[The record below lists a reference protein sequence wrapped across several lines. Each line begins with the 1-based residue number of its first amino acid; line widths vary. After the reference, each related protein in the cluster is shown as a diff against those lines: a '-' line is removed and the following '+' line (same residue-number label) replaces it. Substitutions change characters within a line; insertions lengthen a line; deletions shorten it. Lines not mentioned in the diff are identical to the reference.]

1 MRLDRP
7 LGERLDEALR
17 DEQGRRKDRRLEA
30 AEDHRQLPRNEEH
43 AEGRDDGQDRPPSHE
58 AATRRGRGVAASSPS
73 SSRIRLAVR
82 ETAAS
87 SIETSERG
95 RGSSTGTTAATR
107 PGRGV
112 ITTTSSATRIASGDA
127 VGHEHDRR
135 GRALPQRK
143 ELEVEPLARQRV
155 ERAERLVEQQHLRL
169 ERERPADGRALLL
182 TAGQLRWPC
191 RGRGRVE
198 PDQVEQLA
206 KTLVPT
212 LARPPGELERVRDVR
227 GRRPPRQQARLLE
240 DQPDP
245 WIGAGDRGAVEAD
258 LPAGR
263 FEQSGDDAQ
272 ERGLAAA
279 VWPDQGNDATARD
292 RQVDAVER
300 LMGLARAGPEGEGDV
315 MQVDGAAHR
324 TSTSGCAEAS
334 GRRSGAVA
342 G

>member
-17 DEQGRRKDRRLEA
+17 DEQGRRQDRWLEA
-30 AEDHRQLPRNEEH
+30 AEDDRQLPRNEEH
-43 AEGRDDGQDRPPSHE
+43 AEGRDDGHDRPPAHE

-73 SSRIRLAVR
+73 SSRIRRAVR

-87 SIETSERG
+87 SIEASERG
-95 RGSSTGTTAATR
+95 RGSVDGDD
-107 PGRGV
+107 RGDP
-112 ITTTSSATRIASGDA
+112 SGARSHHDHLVGDQDRLRDA

-135 GRALPQRK
+135 GRALPQRE

-169 ERERPADGRALLL
+169 ERERPADGRTLLL
-182 TAGQLRWPC
+182 TAGQLGGPC
-191 RGRGRVE
+191 RRRGRVE
-198 PDQVEQLA
+198 PDQLEQLA
-206 KTLVPT
+206 KTLVPA

-240 DQPDP
+240 DQPDSRVGP
-245 WIGAGDRGAVEAD
+245 GDRGAVEAD
-258 LPAGR
+258 LPAGGS
-263 FEQSGDDAQ
+263 EEAGDDAQ
-272 ERGLAAA
+272 ERRLAAA
-279 VWPDQGNDATARD
+279 VGADQRNDPAARD

-315 MQVDGAAHR
+315 PQVDGAAHR
-324 TSTSGCAEAS
+324 TSTSGAAAPS